1 MRESLATITALAL
14 ATLTTVMALRGVNV
28 SAAVVALSLVA
39 AGSLY
44 MAFANA
50 LLLLVSK
57 RVLVQFYRGTEDQ
70 TFEEYSKRP
79 YESLGNVVS
88 PLTFGLFLLLVVR
101 Q

>member
-79 YESLGNVVS
+79 YGSFGNVVS